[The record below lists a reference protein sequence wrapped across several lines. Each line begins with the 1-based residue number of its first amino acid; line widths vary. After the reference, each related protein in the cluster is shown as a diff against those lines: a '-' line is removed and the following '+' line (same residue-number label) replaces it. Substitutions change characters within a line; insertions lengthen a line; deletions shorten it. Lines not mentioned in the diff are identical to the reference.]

1 MAIVLLWRLTFFDAT
16 STSTSEAQKASAAA
30 VNPSS
35 NVSVL
40 YSLMGGQDLAPHTK
54 AKWMRGSTGTTIYT
68 HTPTRQTRLGR
79 QREMCCRVGNQQ
91 PLL

>member
-1 MAIVLLWRLTFFDAT
+1 MAITLLLRLTFFDAT

-30 VNPSS
+30 VSPSS

-54 AKWMRGSTGTTIYT
+54 AKWMRGSTGTTTYT
-68 HTPTRQTRLGR
+68 QATQTRLGYQHQMR
-79 QREMCCRVGNQQ
+79 RRAALVGDQ
-91 PLL
+91 